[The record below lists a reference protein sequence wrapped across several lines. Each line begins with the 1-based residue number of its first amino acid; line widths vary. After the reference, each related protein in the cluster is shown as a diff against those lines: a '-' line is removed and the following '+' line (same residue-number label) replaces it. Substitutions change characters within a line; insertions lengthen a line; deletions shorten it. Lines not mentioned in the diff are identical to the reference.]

1 LKKAL
6 IICVS
11 LLCMLGMVLPVSA
24 AKADKAAVQKR
35 IMFIPHDNRPISD
48 EQTAEVVKK
57 LGYEI
62 VVPPDKMLGG
72 RTDQG
77 HPDELWAWA
86 KENAKTVQAAV
97 ISSDSMLYGS
107 LVGSRKHSYTKEE
120 VLGRAQEFNEL
131 RDENPK
137 LRLYVFGSIM
147 RTPRSG
153 EASGTEEPGYYRDYG
168 SEIFRYTALADKKD
182 SGGLTRREMKE
193 YTFLQQ
199 LIPDKAM
206 HDWMD
211 RRAKN
216 FAANEY
222 MIDLTRQGK
231 FDYFI
236 LGRDDNAPHSQ
247 THKESREL
255 GTYAAGLAQ
264 SQYQSMAGIDEIGL
278 LLLSRAVNSE
288 RHDVPFVYVRYNW
301 GSGGNTVPSYSD
313 EKISDSIRAAIIA
326 AGGLQVTSPDKAD
339 FVLAVN
345 TNPNGKT
352 GEANNRDNNGIVRE
366 GTKYFASIVEDYL
379 NKGYPV
385 GIADIAFANGADN
398 ALLSELKARDLLFKI
413 RAYAGWNTATNS
425 TGFVIGEGMMAAQM
439 TDEARDQLLLRRY
452 LDDWAYQANVRTV
465 IGRQLGWLRGTGAYS
480 SLDDKRIGI
489 EARASRM
496 MNEFA
501 EDNMPPLNELSDL
514 KVTFPW
520 NRMFEADI
528 ETAN

>member
-1 LKKAL
+1 
-6 IICVS
+6 
-11 LLCMLGMVLPVSA
+11 
-24 AKADKAAVQKR
+24 
-35 IMFIPHDNRPISD
+35 
-48 EQTAEVVKK
+48 
-57 LGYEI
+57 
-62 VVPPDKMLGG
+62 
-72 RTDQG
+72 
-77 HPDELWAWA
+77 
-86 KENAKTVQAAV
+86 
-97 ISSDSMLYGS
+97 
-107 LVGSRKHSYTKEE
+107 
-120 VLGRAQEFNEL
+120 
-131 RDENPK
+131 
-137 LRLYVFGSIM
+137 
-147 RTPRSG
+147 
-153 EASGTEEPGYYRDYG
+153 
-168 SEIFRYTALADKKD
+168 
-182 SGGLTRREMKE
+182 
-193 YTFLQQ
+193 
-199 LIPDKAM
+199 
-206 HDWMD
+206 
-211 RRAKN
+211 
-216 FAANEY
+216 
-222 MIDLTRQGK
+222 
-231 FDYFI
+231 
-236 LGRDDNAPHSQ
+236 
-247 THKESREL
+247 
-255 GTYAAGLAQ
+255 
-264 SQYQSMAGIDEIGL
+264 
-278 LLLSRAVNSE
+278 
-288 RHDVPFVYVRYNW
+288 VYVRYNW

-425 TGFVIGEGMMAAQM
+425 TGFVIGEGMLAAQM
-439 TDEARDQLLLRRY
+439 TDEARDQLLLHRY

-480 SLDDKRIGI
+480 SLDDKRVGI